1 MSFYT
6 HGLLKGRNHIAF
18 PLVIQYSGAYS
29 FVDNSFLKGFTDGPG
44 RDYWV

>member
-6 HGLLKGRNHIAF
+6 RGLLKERNHIAF

-29 FVDNSFLKGFTDGPG
+29 FVDNSFLKGFTEGPG
-44 RDYWV
+44 RTYWV